1 MPDKIQP
8 VISVI
13 TTNNT
18 LYCIIYKSTL
28 TPDFNNKKCIDD
40 LYKTAYYNNRR
51 LNVTGELI
59 INYSNASIVQILEG
73 DQDVLENLFN
83 KIKNDKRHSNIVCLS
98 ANNIVKR
105 NYKKWCVKKTTPL
118 NSKVGLSDYKMIGV
132 IGTGSS
138 GNVTLV
144 ESIINGRQ
152 YALKSMAKNKTK
164 IETIMNER
172 KILNDFKDTKF
183 IVNLHSCFQDPL
195 NVYFLIEYASR
206 GDMFSCLKNTGS
218 FQPDL
223 TQFYIVQIIEALS
236 LLHNNNIIHR
246 DLKLENILIG
256 EDGYIMLADF
266 GLSIHKNKDFH
277 KSLKGT
283 PIYFGPELIKES
295 MIGLFN
301 DIWALGILFHEF
313 VTGENPYKLAINN
326 INVLEGLIDTLN
338 VTLPNSDEN
347 NFLNYLLNK
356 NYLERP
362 TINDLLSNEYFA
374 NFDIDSVIGKNEI
387 APYIPNNVKIIN
399 SKIEALSLN

>member
-399 SKIEALSLN
+399 SKIEALSLD